1 MNLIG
6 DIQGNYQTL
15 RALLKQMPD
24 DEPVSVGDM
33 VDRGPRSREVLEFFR
48 LQGKALLGNHEH
60 MMLDFFKG
68 SEIYM
73 PDIWLLNSGDATL
86 YSLGLERSGSLPEI
100 LLEYLE
106 SLPLMLR
113 EEGLI
118 VTHAP
123 IHRRW
128 SIEDIASTDHLER
141 SPLEESII
149 WNREDPVTREGFF
162 QVFGHNGYRYV
173 KPQFFDTSFMIRPE
187 SAYAVCIDTVRGQV
201 LSGLHWPSRQVYTQ
215 EYID

>member
-6 DIQGNYQTL
+6 DIQGNYHTL

-33 VDRGPRSREVLEFFR
+33 IDRGPRSREVLEFFR
-48 LQGKALLGNHEH
+48 LNGKALLGNHEH
-60 MMLDFFKG
+60 MLLDFFKG
-68 SEIYM
+68 SGIYM
-73 PDIWLLNSGDATL
+73 PNIWLLNSGDATL
-86 YSLGLERSGSLPEI
+86 YSLGLERTGSLPEI
-100 LLEYLE
+100 LMDYLE
-106 SLPLMLR
+106 SLPLLFR

-128 SIEDIASTDHLER
+128 SLEDIETSDHLER

-149 WNREDPVTREGFF
+149 WNREDPVPREGIF

-173 KPQFFDTSFMIRPE
+173 KPHFFDTRFMIRPE
-187 SAYAVCIDTVRGQV
+187 SSYAVCIDTVRGQL
-201 LSGLHWPSRQVYTQ
+201 LSGMHWPSRTIYTQ